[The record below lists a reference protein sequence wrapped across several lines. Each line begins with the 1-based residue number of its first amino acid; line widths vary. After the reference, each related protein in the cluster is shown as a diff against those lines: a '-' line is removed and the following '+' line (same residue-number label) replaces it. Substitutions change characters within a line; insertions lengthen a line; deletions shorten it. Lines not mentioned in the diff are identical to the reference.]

1 MNKKQSFGN
10 IKAENIGTGDIVKW
24 SKWNRGKAMWE
35 KKYGFVIKITN
46 EIRTNRL
53 VSISHVFI
61 YEKQKVEKLF
71 TINLSKVFQG
81 EVQ

>member
-1 MNKKQSFGN
+1 
-10 IKAENIGTGDIVKW
+10 
-24 SKWNRGKAMWE
+24 MWE